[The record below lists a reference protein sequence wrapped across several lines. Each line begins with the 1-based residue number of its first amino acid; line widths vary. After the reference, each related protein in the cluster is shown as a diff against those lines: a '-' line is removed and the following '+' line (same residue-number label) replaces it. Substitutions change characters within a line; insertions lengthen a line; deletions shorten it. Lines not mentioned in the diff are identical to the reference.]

1 MATGMTDDTNLQIS
15 EEDGSSMS
23 DTAREVASSVADA
36 GRQLKDRAPEMM
48 ASSRTAIDDASRR
61 LQGEPDEAL
70 WVGGT
75 FSVGLGVGLFIAGAP
90 RLLVLLAIA
99 PALAVAATLVGRQG
113 GQTDLGI

>member
-1 MATGMTDDTNLQIS
+1 MATDMTDDTNLESSDDS
-15 EEDGSSMS
+15 ESSVS
-23 DTAREVASSVADA
+23 GAARDVASSVADA

-61 LQGEPDEAL
+61 LQREPDEAL
-70 WVGGT
+70 WIGGT

-90 RLLVLLAIA
+90 RLLVLLAIG

-113 GQTDLGI
+113 QTDLGI